1 MATKDLNEE
10 KVISETF
17 HNQHGKCNKNL
28 KAGTQY
34 TPSEYGRGFHL
45 FKIFPRF

>member
-17 HNQHGKCNKNL
+17 HNQHGKCNENL
-28 KAGTQY
+28 KAGTHY
-34 TPSEYGRGFHL
+34 TPSEYGRGCYL
-45 FKIFPRF
+45 FKIFPRL